1 MKRFN
6 LAVDSRTET
15 GTGPNRRLRVAGQIP
30 AIVYGAS
37 SDPEKVTLNYREF
50 EKLMSGSNAETGLI
64 NLSGSGISGGESV
77 AVIREIQRDP
87 LSRRYLHV
95 DLYRVRMDQ
104 ENDFEVAVHGVG
116 VPVGVR
122 EGGLLETHLRA
133 VTVRCLPN
141 QIPDAFNV
149 NLVDL
154 KLNQS
159 FHVSDIPLP
168 EGVAMV
174 TEGEETLFTV
184 ITVRGEKTTEA
195 AEGAPA
201 APEVV
206 GKKKPEEEKK
216 S

>member
-1 MKRFN
+1 MKRYN

-15 GTGPNRRLRVAGQIP
+15 GTVPNLLLRFEGKIP
-30 AIVYGAS
+30 AIMYGAGS
-37 SDPEKVTLNYREF
+37 EPEKVALNYREF
-50 EKLMSGSNAETGLI
+50 EKLMSGSNAENGLI
-64 NLSGSGISGGESV
+64 NLSGAGIAGGESV

-104 ENDFEVAVHGVG
+104 QNDFEVAVHGVG

-141 QIPDAFNV
+141 QIPDVFNV

-154 KLNQS
+154 KVNQS
-159 FHVSDIPLP
+159 YHVRDIPLP

-184 ITVRGEKTTEA
+184 ITVRGDKTA
-195 AEGAPA
+195 AATEGAPA

-206 GKKKPEEEKK
+206 GKKKADEEKK
-216 S
+216 A